1 MLFLDPRG
9 TCLLSSRLPMKIDD
23 SMPAGA
29 VRTRPAASA
38 AASGTVPAKP
48 TAADVADFLGISE
61 AELTPNVQQ
70 GLVRLMDEVDRLR
83 RELDIKDR
91 RIADLER
98 LSDEDPL
105 APVLNRR
112 AFVREL
118 TRMISAAERSEE
130 HTSELQSR
138 MRISYA
144 VFCLKK
150 KNEQL

>member
-61 AELTPNVQQ
+61 AELTPHVQQ
-70 GLVRLMDEVDRLR
+70 GQIGSTSCRGGVCKSVTFLVV
-83 RELDIKDR
+83 
-91 RIADLER
+91 
-98 LSDEDPL
+98 S
-105 APVLNRR
+105 VS
-112 AFVREL
+112 F
-118 TRMISAAERSEE
+118 
-130 HTSELQSR
+130 
-138 MRISYA
+138 
-144 VFCLKK
+144 KK
-150 KNEQL
+150 KSHNHSNST